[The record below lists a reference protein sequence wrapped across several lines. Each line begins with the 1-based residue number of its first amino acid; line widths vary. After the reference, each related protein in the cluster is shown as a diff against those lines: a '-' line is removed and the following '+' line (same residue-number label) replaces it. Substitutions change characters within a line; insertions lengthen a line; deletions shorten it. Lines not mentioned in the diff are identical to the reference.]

1 MFLSSICIK
10 NFRSIVDSGDINVER
25 FQALVG
31 ENNCGKSN
39 ILHAINVFLT
49 AGAGGIKEKDFYNAT
64 EKIVIAST
72 FTNLT
77 PEERKELRRYLI
89 GDKIILEKHILLEI
103 DDKSK
108 KSKVSAEYHGYLATP
123 EDWWFS
129 AEGVISEK
137 GSSKTPWKEVAEEHD
152 ILKYVQ
158 TPDGKVNKTS
168 YIQGL
173 ERLLLE
179 RDDIKYKEPVLGETQ
194 ALGIPQNLLTCL
206 PGFYLLPAVTDYS
219 DEIDKRSS
227 STIFRTLMRDLGDRI
242 IKLDPKYNEIE
253 DALKKIDSLLNPK
266 ATGTG
271 EVNRLKVMEEIE
283 TALKSS
289 IKGLMPSVKKV
300 SLEVEIEG
308 TGDIFA
314 RGIQLGVDDGKMTDV
329 LDKGHGLQRC
339 VVFGLLKTLIL
350 NERGS
355 LIKSDNPP
363 KQVKPIILAIE
374 EPELYIHPQLERLIF
389 KVLKE
394 FASTTGTHD
403 QVIYST
409 HSPAFVDVW
418 SYHKIGVVRKD
429 SVEVGTKVHQCKDGV
444 LGNEEEHKGFQL
456 LNSFGID
463 KNHIFFAKR
472 SIIVEGPQDRIAII
486 ATGRALK
493 LFAELPEEIEH
504 SIVVTD
510 GKGNIPKFQKLMNSF
525 KLPYVVLLELDGK
538 AETDKQN
545 SPILSELNGNKC
557 VKYPHKLETIGGKDS
572 HFENDYDAKKYFSD
586 EKNLTVDLKAVV
598 KDLFTV

>member
-1 MFLSSICIK
+1 MFLSSIRIK
-10 NFRSIVDSGDINVER
+10 NFRSIVDSGEIRIER

-39 ILHAINVFLT
+39 ILYAINVFLT
-49 AGAGGIKEKDFYNAT
+49 AGAGGVKEKDFYNVAD
-64 EKIVIAST
+64 KIVIACT
-72 FTNLT
+72 FTDLT
-77 PEERKELRRYLI
+77 HDERKELRRYLI
-89 GDKIILEKHILLEI
+89 GDKIILEKHVFLEK
-103 DDKSK
+103 DDKSQ

-123 EDWWFS
+123 EDWWLS
-129 AEGVISEK
+129 VEGVVTEK
-137 GSSKTPWKEVAEEHD
+137 GNRPDWKAIAEEKG
-152 ILKYVQ
+152 IIGYVQ

-168 YIQGL
+168 YGQGL

-179 RDDIKYKEPVLGETQ
+179 RDNIKYKEPVLGETQ
-194 ALGIPQNLLTCL
+194 ALGIPQNLLARL

-219 DEIDKRSS
+219 DQIDKRSS
-227 STIFRTLMRDLGDRI
+227 STIFRTLMSDLGDRI

-253 DALKKIDSLLNPK
+253 EALKKIDSLLNLK

-271 EVNRLKVMEEIE
+271 EINRLKVMEEIE
-283 TALKSS
+283 TALKGS

-300 SLEVEIEG
+300 SLKVEIEG

-314 RGIQLGVDDGKMTDV
+314 RGIQLGIDDGKMTDV

-339 VVFGLLKTLIL
+339 VVFGLLKTLIM

-355 LIKSDNPP
+355 LIKSDNHPE
-363 KQVKPIILAIE
+363 QVKPIILAIE

-389 KVLKE
+389 QVLKE
-394 FASTTGTHD
+394 FASTTGTQD

-429 SVEVGTKVHQCKDGV
+429 SVETGTKVHQCKDGV
-444 LGNEEEHKGFQL
+444 LGNEEEQKGFQL
-456 LNSFGID
+456 LNSFGVD

-486 ATGRALK
+486 ATGRFLK

-538 AETDKQN
+538 AENDKQN

-557 VKYPHKLETIGGKDS
+557 VKYPHRLETIGGKGS
-572 HFENDYDAKKYFSD
+572 HFDNDYDAKKYFSD
-586 EKNLTVDLKAVV
+586 EKNLTPDLKNIV
-598 KDLFTV
+598 KALFT